1 MSQVNLFRAISDRA
15 VWHSRREGE
24 LVEVS
29 PDGEVSRICLALPD
43 GESDQGFEITE
54 DGEIFV
60 SSQGS
65 SSASISRLDRNL
77 RAWVPVFRESR
88 LRQALRPLLYLY
100 GAGGDTLI
108 ARDSGGRHLK
118 FFEIQMVEG

>member
-1 MSQVNLFRAISDRA
+1 MPGTEFRELPSFMSQVNLFRAISDRA

-43 GESDQGFEITE
+43 GESDQGFAITE

-88 LRQALRPLLYLY
+88 PGQAPRP
-100 GAGGDTLI
+100 AP
-108 ARDSGGRHLK
+108 A
-118 FFEIQMVEG
+118 EIL